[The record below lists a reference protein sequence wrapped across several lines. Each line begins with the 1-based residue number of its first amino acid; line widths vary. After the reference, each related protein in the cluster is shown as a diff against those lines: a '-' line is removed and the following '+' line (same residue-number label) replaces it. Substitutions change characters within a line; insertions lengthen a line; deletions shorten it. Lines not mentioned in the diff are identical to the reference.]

1 MDKQDEQNQLNI
13 ELTEEVAQGIYSNLA
28 VISHSSSEF
37 ILDFIRLMPG
47 VPKAHVKSR
56 IIVTPEH
63 AKRLLAALQDNILRY
78 ERQFGTIN
86 KGTDSTT
93 FMPPIT
99 GFGVGEA

>member
-1 MDKQDEQNQLNI
+1 MDIQDEQNQLNI

-63 AKRLLAALQDNILRY
+63 AKRLLAALQDNISRY
-78 ERQFGTIN
+78 ERQFGTI
-86 KGTDSTT
+86 KKATDGTT
-93 FMPPIT
+93 FMPPIA

>member
-1 MDKQDEQNQLNI
+1 MDKKEEQHQLNI
-13 ELTEEVAQGIYSNLA
+13 ELTDDIAQGIYSNLV

-63 AKRLLAALQDNILRY
+63 AKRLLAALQENILRY

-86 KGTDSTT
+86 KTPDGTT
-93 FMPPIT
+93 FMPPIA
-99 GFGVGEA
+99 GFGMGEA